1 MEAVKAWQWYVL
13 WSLLFL
19 NVTAGIAV
27 LSQAAPMAQE
37 ITGVT
42 ALVAAGLVGIFAIA
56 NGLGRLVWAWL
67 SDLVGRKWVFLIMYL
82 LQAVLFF
89 SLTLT
94 NSFVVFTAL
103 RFVILLC
110 YGGSD
115 PRARD
120 VTRLTPVAHHREAIG
135 VSPPAPI
142 SIGLRMFL

>member
-1 MEAVKAWQWYVL
+1 
-13 WSLLFL
+13 
-19 NVTAGIAV
+19 
-27 LSQAAPMAQE
+27 MAQE

-56 NGLGRLVWAWL
+56 NGLWRVVWAWL

-103 RFVILLC
+103 GFVILLC
-110 YGGSD
+110 YGGGFGTMPAFTADYFGSKRVG
-115 PRARD
+115 PLYGLMLTAWGAASVLGPLPIAYIRATNR
-120 VTRLTPVAHHREAIG
+120 T
-135 VSPPAPI
+135 SPT
-142 SIGLRMFL
+142 SHD